1 MLALELCLEQL
12 QNLQPKL
19 KIGNCPALMTS
30 LPLKKSGL
38 KIQPLSKD
46 TLQDRVYQQVA
57 ELILD
62 GSIVP
67 GQMVTVH
74 SLSSAFKVSP
84 MPVREALRRL
94 TAENALTVV
103 SGRSIGIPPL
113 SRERLFDLK
122 NVRLEVEATMAAWAA
137 ELISNAALEELKQ
150 HLKTLENADI
160 ASDPSSYVRANRA
173 FHFVIY
179 QAANSPIM
187 LNIIKSLWLQI
198 SPYFHL
204 LHDSGN
210 YSTANERHKEMF
222 QALQQRDA
230 KTMRA
235 SVQADIEAAYQVL
248 TALL

>member
-1 MLALELCLEQL
+1 
-12 QNLQPKL
+12 
-19 KIGNCPALMTS
+19 MTS

-38 KIQPLSKD
+38 EIQPLSKD

-74 SLSSAFKVSP
+74 SLANAFKVSP

-122 NVRLEVEATMAAWAA
+122 NVRMEVEATTAAWAA
-137 ELISNAALEELKQ
+137 ERISDAALEELKQ
-150 HLKTLENADI
+150 HLVTLEKADI
-160 ASDPSSYVRANRA
+160 ASDPSSYVRANHA
-173 FHFVIY
+173 FHFIIY
-179 QAANSPIM
+179 RSANSPIM
-187 LNIIKSLWLQI
+187 LNIIESLWLQI

-210 YSTANERHKEMF
+210 YSTANERHREMF

-248 TALL
+248 TGLL

>member
-1 MLALELCLEQL
+1 
-12 QNLQPKL
+12 
-19 KIGNCPALMTS
+19 MTS

-38 KIQPLSKD
+38 EIQPLSKD

-74 SLSSAFKVSP
+74 SLANAFKVSP

-122 NVRLEVEATMAAWAA
+122 NVRMEVEATTAAWAA
-137 ELISNAALEELKQ
+137 ERISDAALEELKQ
-150 HLKTLENADI
+150 HLVT
-160 ASDPSSYVRANRA
+160 
-173 FHFVIY
+173 FV
-179 QAANSPIM
+179 P
-187 LNIIKSLWLQI
+187 
-198 SPYFHL
+198 
-204 LHDSGN
+204 
-210 YSTANERHKEMF
+210 R
-222 QALQQRDA
+222 QRPWN
-230 KTMRA
+230 KL
-235 SVQADIEAAYQVL
+235 V
-248 TALL
+248 

>member
-1 MLALELCLEQL
+1 MLGTAVELVVEMRIGKCL
-12 QNLQPKL
+12 
-19 KIGNCPALMTS
+19 ALMTS

-38 KIQPLSKD
+38 EIQPLSKD

-74 SLSSAFKVSP
+74 SLANAFKVSP

-122 NVRLEVEATMAAWAA
+122 NVRMEVEATTAAWAA
-137 ELISNAALEELKQ
+137 ERISDAALEELKQ
-150 HLKTLENADI
+150 HLVTLEKADI
-160 ASDPSSYVRANRA
+160 ASDPSSYVRANHA
-173 FHFVIY
+173 FHFIIY
-179 QAANSPIM
+179 RSANSPIM
-187 LNIIKSLWLQI
+187 LNIIESLWLQI

-210 YSTANERHKEMF
+210 YSTANERHREMF

-248 TALL
+248 TGLL